1 MFGRN
6 QEMPYNLEQFRQA
19 IINNGLFQANRS
31 ILRISPPQ
39 GLPRRSSG
47 VKLREIEY
55 LIDSFSLPG
64 VSWASS
70 DGIRRYGYGIM
81 ESRPYVPIFN
91 DLPITI
97 MTDNNADA
105 YSFFYDWT
113 NIMVNYDFTN
123 GISGKR
129 GGYKTYEVGFKEDYV
144 SPEVQALCYNEKNEL
159 ILVFAM
165 RDVYP
170 TSMDQVPI
178 NWSSTDEI
186 SRLGVNLHFTDFVM
200 KYQNSSYPSS
210 SLPVI

>member
-1 MFGRN
+1 
-6 QEMPYNLEQFRQA
+6 MPYNLEQFRQA

-31 ILRISPPQ
+31 ILRISAPQ

-105 YSFFYDWT
+105 YSFF
-113 NIMVNYDFTN
+113 
-123 GISGKR
+123 
-129 GGYKTYEVGFKEDYV
+129 
-144 SPEVQALCYNEKNEL
+144 
-159 ILVFAM
+159 
-165 RDVYP
+165 
-170 TSMDQVPI
+170 
-178 NWSSTDEI
+178 
-186 SRLGVNLHFTDFVM
+186 
-200 KYQNSSYPSS
+200 
-210 SLPVI
+210 